1 MFAAVCCMARL
12 ECRLHAL
19 GPNYRNGR
27 RSSEEFDQLLR
38 RVRHFCVRADAR
50 SKHDVGLYLRREWA
64 DEVDAGGRQDLS
76 DDHHTEF
83 DVALSDKLGD
93 NIGFRSCDLRLDRLG
108 NSEAFEQAS
117 QINAASDSK
126 VGD

>member
-1 MFAAVCCMARL
+1 MARL

-27 RSSEEFDQLLR
+27 RSSEEFDQLLG
-38 RVRHFCVRADAR
+38 RVRHFCIRADAR

-76 DDHHTEF
+76 DDH
-83 DVALSDKLGD
+83 LQILLGQVID
-93 NIGFRSCDLRLDRLG
+93 DRLDRLG

-117 QINAASDSK
+117 QINAASDSLR
-126 VGD
+126 